1 MSIVFLDRD
10 GVINRFPGKGLYVT
24 RPEDFHL
31 FPRAVE
37 AIARLTKAS
46 CEIYVVSNQG
56 CVSRGLITEK
66 TLSEMTETMMN
77 QIRAAGG
84 GIRKV
89 YYCPHQTSD
98 HCECKK
104 PKLKLFR
111 EALAGRTVDMKRVY
125 FVGDS
130 AEDMEAAKNLGC
142 RGVLVLSGRTTLEDV
157 PGFEPKPETV
167 KKDLG
172 EAVEWILQKRS

>member
-1 MSIVFLDRD
+1 MRIIFLDRD

-24 RPEDFHL
+24 RPEDFQL
-31 FPRAVE
+31 LPRAAQ
-37 AIARLTKAS
+37 AIARLTKAG

-66 TLSEMTETMMN
+66 ILAQMTETMMSE
-77 QIRAAGG
+77 IRAAGG
-84 GIRKV
+84 QIQKV

-104 PKLKLFR
+104 PKLKFFR
-111 EALAGRTVDMKRVY
+111 EVIAGRAVDMKNVY

-130 AEDMEAAKNLGC
+130 AEDMEAAKGLGC
-142 RGVLVLSGRTTLEDV
+142 RGVLVLSGRTTDIDA
-157 PGFEPKPETV
+157 PGFEPKPETIQ
-167 KKDLG
+167 KDLW